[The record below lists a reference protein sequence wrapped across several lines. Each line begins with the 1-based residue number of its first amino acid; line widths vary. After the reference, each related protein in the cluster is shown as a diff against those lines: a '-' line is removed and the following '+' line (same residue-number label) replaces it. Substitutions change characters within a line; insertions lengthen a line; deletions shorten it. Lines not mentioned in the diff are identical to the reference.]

1 MWSFVRRLS
10 EPEQNGPTSNALP
23 EHDNERLSVKD
34 TKLESNKNHVDNNRE
49 VANTEEINEI
59 EDFHYHANEYTA
71 TAFDNTKLSS
81 SINSIDLNL
90 YM

>member
-34 TKLESNKNHVDNNRE
+34 TKLESNKNHVDNNRDG
-49 VANTEEINEI
+49 ANTEENEI
-59 EDFHYHANEYTA
+59 DEFHHHNNEFTA